1 MDKIT
6 IRDILK
12 TVTELRSSTP
22 TVLEERLM
30 KALKKIGI
38 THDATMEE
46 IVHSRSC
53 FSQGIQIPGHENV
66 CTCGADE
73 SLSPMPWD

>member
-1 MDKIT
+1 MEKISLKS
-6 IRDILK
+6 ILK
-12 TVTELRSSTP
+12 RAL
-22 TVLEERLM
+22 LD
-30 KALKKIGI
+30 ALKKVGI
-38 THDATMEE
+38 EHKGTMEE

-53 FSQGIQIPGHENV
+53 FFNGIQIPGHQNV